1 MTTRRTV
8 LQVEQLGAR
17 VLPSTT
23 VAAAPSSTTTVT
35 TTTVHPFGQAW
46 TAQGRFSLS
55 STSTGAKTYTL
66 QGSADLGG
74 SNFYSVTGTITT
86 VGSKAGQATGKVVLT
101 SPKGTLTL
109 TLAGPTQP
117 ANSKLP
123 TSVTYKVVSGTG
135 AFAHYAGQGSMQTSA
150 TFFIESTDHGQFSL
164 KAAVPVGAT
173 PTPTP
178 TPSPTPAP
186 APGPSSTTTGPSW
199 TGQGRYTLANAT
211 GGTKTYTLQGSAD
224 FGSNMFFAVSGTV
237 TSVGTKAGQATGRV
251 TLNNPR
257 GMLTLSL
264 VGPTQSANSKLPPS
278 FTYKVLSGTGFFAH
292 YVGQGTFQLAASLF
306 SGYTDKGH
314 FAVAVKPT
322 SK

>member
-23 VAAAPSSTTTVT
+23 VATTPTPTTTVSSTTL
-35 TTTVHPFGQAW
+35 HPFGQAW
-46 TAQGRFSLS
+46 TGQGRFALASAS
-55 STSTGAKTYTL
+55 NGGKTYTL

-74 SNFYSVTGTITT
+74 STFYSVTGTITT
-86 VGSKAGQATGKVVLT
+86 VGSRTGQATGKVVLS

-109 TLAGPTQP
+109 ALTGPTQS

-123 TSVTYKVVSGTG
+123 GTVTYKIVGGTG
-135 AFAHYAGQGSMQTSA
+135 AFAHYAGQGSMQMSA
-150 TFFIESTDHGQFSL
+150 TFFIESTDHGQFAL
-164 KAAVPVGAT
+164 KSAAPVGAT

-178 TPSPTPAP
+178 SPAP
-186 APGPSSTTTGPSW
+186 APSPSPTTTGPSW
-199 TGQGRYTLANAT
+199 TGQGRYSIVSAT
-211 GGTKTYTLQGSAD
+211 GGAKTYTLQGSAD
-224 FGSNMFFAVSGTV
+224 LGSSGFFAVSGTV
-237 TSVGTKAGQATGRV
+237 TSVGIRAGQATGRI
-251 TLNNPR
+251 TLSNPR
-257 GMLTLSL
+257 GTLTLSL

-278 FTYKVLSGTGFFAH
+278 FTYKVVSGTGFFAH
-292 YVGQGTFQLAASLF
+292 YVGRGTFQLAATLF
-306 SGYTDKGH
+306 TGYTDKGH